1 MMPVTID
8 PSQTRSPAA
17 PARPARPNLRV
28 VLLSSLG
35 VLGLAG
41 FAALASSML
50 GGLAGPQYTRPTIQ
64 SAAMTQKASEWP
76 DLRDGVPAL
85 APAKVETVKVA
96 NSGPE
101 SAKAE
106 TVASMTGTVPAEARA
121 PERAASVVAVSA
133 APKAVATP
141 SPIQTAVAQ
150 PAITPAAVTPD
161 VPAPQKRIEA
171 AATPKPARLPPIE
184 NAAVLPPARPAAL
197 VPVARTAT
205 LIPPSPNETTRSR
218 ATSGT
223 FTALTSER
231 EAPQKRVAPSPVAH
245 AKPAAV
251 KPVPAKVAAA
261 AAAPEPQA
269 EVEAEHTEV
278 FGMKVPSLAPAGRK
292 LAEGVEALGNAVKNL
307 PNSF

>member
-8 PSQTRSPAA
+8 PSETRSPAV
-17 PARPARPNLRV
+17 PASRPSRPHLRI
-28 VLLSSLG
+28 VLLSGLG

-50 GGLAGPQYTRPTIQ
+50 GGLAGPQYTRPTLQ
-64 SAAMTQKASEWP
+64 SVAMAQKASEWP

-85 APAKVETVKVA
+85 APAKVEPVKVVDQG
-96 NSGPE
+96 SE
-101 SAKAE
+101 KAKADV
-106 TVASMTGTVPAEARA
+106 VASVTGTVPADPKITA
-121 PERAASVVAVSA
+121 PPAS
-133 APKAVATP
+133 
-141 SPIQTAVAQ
+141 IQAAVAQ
-150 PAITPAAVTPD
+150 PAVTPAAVAPEP
-161 VPAPQKRIEA
+161 PAPQKRIEA

-197 VPVARTAT
+197 VPAARTAT

-218 ATSGT
+218 ATNGT

-231 EAPQKRVAPSPVAH
+231 EAPAKRVAPTPVAH

-261 AAAPEPQA
+261 AAAPEPPA
-269 EVEAEHTEV
+269 EAEAEHTEV